1 MKTLYHYTLCP
12 YCRKVRISLNEKKLN
27 YTKIL
32 EKVWEKRPDFI
43 KIESSLSVPV
53 LVEDNDSRIVS
64 GSIAIDEY
72 LEAFYPETKL
82 LGNTIDENI
91 EVRKFVSFFDQ
102 RFYADVIKNLIF
114 EKFLKKYFDKYS
126 SPNSTSIREGKKN
139 LIEHLEYIAWIVDTR
154 EWIAG
159 NFFSLADIAAAAHIS
174 VLDYTDDIPWSKF
187 PEIKAW
193 YLKIKSRP
201 SFQEILQDKVHS
213 ITPPPHYSVI
223 DF

>member
-1 MKTLYHYTLCP
+1 MDY
-12 YCRKVRISLNEKKLN
+12 V
-27 YTKIL
+27 KIL
-32 EKVWEKRPDFI
+32 EKVWEKRPDFV

-53 LVEDNDSRIVS
+53 LVEDNDSRIIS

-72 LEAFYPETKL
+72 FESFYPETKL
-82 LGNTIDENI
+82 LGNNIDENI
-91 EVRKFVSFFDQ
+91 EVRKIVSFFDQ

-126 SPNSTSIREGKKN
+126 SPNSTAIREGKKN
-139 LIEHLEYIAWIVDTR
+139 LLEHLEYIAWLVDTR

-159 NFFSLADIAAAAHIS
+159 DFFSLADIAAASHIS
-174 VLDYTDDIPWSKF
+174 VLDYTDDIPWTKF